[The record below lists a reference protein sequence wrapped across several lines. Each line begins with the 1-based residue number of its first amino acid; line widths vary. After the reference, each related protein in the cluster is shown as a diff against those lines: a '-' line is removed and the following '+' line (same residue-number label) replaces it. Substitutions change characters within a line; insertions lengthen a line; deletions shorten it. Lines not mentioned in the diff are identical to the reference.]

1 MADQQPSDA
10 AKRAFAIRLR
20 DLRLDAGLSGVAL
33 ADRCGWNKSKISK
46 IEHGGQSPT
55 EADVRAWAT
64 ACGAEDQVPA
74 LVAARRE
81 VEQMWLEYRRELRAG
96 MKHIQIRSMPLFERT
111 KLLRVYE
118 AVHIPGY
125 LQTFRYAVTQFE
137 IHARHHGIAVE
148 DAEQAARNRLERQ
161 RLLGTGT
168 NAFIFVLEAS
178 ALYNNIGGA
187 DTMSEQLDRLLEIAA
202 MPYVSIGV
210 IPLGQPRTLLF
221 PGEGFYLF
229 DEQLVRQEFWSGM
242 LRNSR
247 PEDVG
252 YFLRT
257 FDALKDQAVF
267 GSAATEQVET
277 ARARLQET

>member
-33 ADRCGWNKSKISK
+33 AERCGWNKSKISK

-55 EADVRAWAT
+55 EADVKAWAT
-64 ACGAEDQVPA
+64 ACGAEDQIQA

-125 LQTFRYAVTQFE
+125 LQTFRYAATQFE
-137 IHARHHGIAVE
+137 IHARHHGLPVE
-148 DAEQAARNRLERQ
+148 DAEDAARNRLERQ

-187 DTMSEQLDRLLEIAA
+187 EVMNEQFDRLLEIAA
-202 MPYVSIGV
+202 MPYVSVGI

-229 DEQLVRQEFWSGM
+229 DDQLVRQEFWSGM

-257 FDALKDQAVF
+257 FDALKAQAVF
-267 GSAATEQVET
+267 GSAATEHVET
-277 ARARLQET
+277 ARARLRET

>member
-33 ADRCGWNKSKISK
+33 AERCGWNKSKISK
-46 IEHGGQSPT
+46 IEHGGQNPT

-64 ACGAEDQVPA
+64 ACGAEDQIQA

-125 LQTFRYAVTQFE
+125 LQTFRYATTQFE
-137 IHARHHGIAVE
+137 IHARHHGLPVE
-148 DAEQAARNRLERQ
+148 DAEDAARNRLERQ

-168 NAFIFVLEAS
+168 NAFVFVLEAS

-187 DTMSEQLDRLLEIAA
+187 EVMNEQFDRLLEIAA
-202 MPYVSIGV
+202 MPYVSVGI
-210 IPLGQPRTLLF
+210 IPLGQPRSLLF

-229 DEQLVRQEFWSGM
+229 DDQLVRQEFWSGM

-257 FDALKDQAVF
+257 FEALKDQAVF

-277 ARARLQET
+277 ARARLRET